1 MLENQTQVRLG
12 LTGGAANQLIPPLP
26 PNVVGPTLNESDPS
40 VCVCVCTHSVRVGMS
55 VLLLYL
61 SSVKSVCVCVC
72 V

>member
-40 VCVCVCTHSVRVGMS
+40 VCVYAQRTCRNVSPS
-55 VLLLYL
+55 LEFE
-61 SSVKSVCVCVC
+61 
-72 V
+72 